1 MRAITR
7 RFGSN
12 LRTHT
17 PDQRGRR
24 NAEGKLDP
32 ADAPVVD
39 VATAD
44 GKIPFFGA
52 IHMRAGPFSPI

>member
-7 RFGSN
+7 RSGSN
-12 LRTHT
+12 LRTHR

-24 NAEGKLDP
+24 NAGGKFDP
-32 ADAPVVD
+32 ADAPFVD
-39 VATAD
+39 DAKAD